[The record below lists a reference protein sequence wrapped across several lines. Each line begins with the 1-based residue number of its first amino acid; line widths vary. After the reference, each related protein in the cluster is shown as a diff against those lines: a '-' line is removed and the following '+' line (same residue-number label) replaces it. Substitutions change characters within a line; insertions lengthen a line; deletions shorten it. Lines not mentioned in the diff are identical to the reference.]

1 MALINCPE
9 CGKEIS
15 DKAERCPNCGIRI
28 EPLPISSCTYC
39 GSPLRIGREQVSVVN
54 GNKMYHQFGYCD
66 KCMQKWD
73 MDKIRSANRLK
84 CPRCGSPNLQAI
96 SDTHGKGASFW
107 KLCFCGLLG
116 LCGTG
121 KTQTD
126 HYWVCQSCGNKF
138 KM

>member
-1 MALINCPE
+1 MSLIKCRE

-15 DKAERCPNCGIRI
+15 DQAETCP
-28 EPLPISSCTYC
+28 YC
-39 GSPLRIGREQVSVVN
+39 GFTINEKTHSEIDVSKN
-54 GNKMYHQFGYCD
+54 NKNS
-66 KCMQKWD
+66 
-73 MDKIRSANRLK
+73 IK
-84 CPRCGSPNLQAI
+84 CPRCKSSNLQAI

-107 KLCFCGLLG
+107 KLCCCGLLG

-121 KTQTD
+121 KTETD